1 MKDNDSMSQISALEE
16 VKEDEQEFVSQVTPN
31 VTNFGDIV
39 DKINKNDDDTPKLLD
54 VDDEEITVPIN
65 RFAYES
71 FIEHKSSSIELKDS
85 DDVSPSLPDKVEIN
99 QPSSGEKLATEES
112 KTMPEIDLIET
123 SG

>member
-1 MKDNDSMSQISALEE
+1 MSQISALEE

-31 VTNFGDIV
+31 VTNFGDLV

-71 FIEHKSSSIELKDS
+71 FIEQKSSSIELKDS
-85 DDVSPSLPDKVEIN
+85 DDVSPFLPEKVEIN
-99 QPSSGEKLATEES
+99 QPSSGEK
-112 KTMPEIDLIET
+112 
-123 SG
+123 